1 MNSHKFANVFP
12 MLSDTE
18 LADMAADIKC
28 RGLLNPII
36 TLDGEILDG
45 RNRLRACELAEVKPS
60 FVEYSGTDPLAD
72 VLSWNLHR
80 RQLDQ
85 SQRAS
90 VALTVK
96 PLFEEQ
102 ARQRQVEGGKN
113 KDVANL
119 PQAEKG
125 RSRDHAAEVCGVS
138 PRLVQS
144 AQYVRDHDPEAF
156 EEVKAGTLTVNAA
169 VQQIKQAAQEKEEQR
184 YIDPLSKGVNT
195 KDVDKDP
202 DADNEIIMGL
212 RRYWRKATKKEKA
225 SFLAWTKEGSK

>member
-1 MNSHKFANVFP
+1 MTSHKFANLFP
-12 MLSDTE
+12 MLSDAE

-90 VALTVK
+90 IALTVK

-102 ARQRQVEGGKN
+102 ARVRMLEGK
-113 KDVANL
+113 KIDPLANL
-119 PQAEKG
+119 PQGTA
-125 RSRDHAAEVCGVS
+125 RDHAAEVCGVS

-169 VQQIKQAAQEKEEQR
+169 VQQIKAKAQAEEEQK
-184 YIDPLSKGVNT
+184 YIDPLSSGKTT
-195 KDVDKDP
+195 KEVDENP

-212 RRYWRKATKKEKA
+212 RRYWRRASKKEKA